1 MSSTKTATARHRRS
15 RSKQRVTVEAPSR
28 PSFTGVLRNAEFRAV
43 WLADAQSSLGDQLSR
58 TALAVLVYQR
68 THSPFLTALIYA
80 VTFLPALFSGV
91 LLGGL
96 ADRFPHRSTLV
107 RCNLARAGLVAAM
120 VAPGLPIAALV
131 LLVIASTLF
140 AAPFDSANSAM
151 LADVFE
157 GEEYTVAASLR
168 SMTHQVAQL
177 LGFAT
182 GGLLLIVL
190 TPRSALAIDALT
202 FVIAAVLVRAAVH
215 LRPAPLSHDE
225 PEPYLASMIA
235 GTKVVATTPKLRVL
249 LGFAWLMGLFV
260 IPEGLAAPYAAS
272 IHAGTLGVGLLLAAG
287 PAGTALGS
295 FLFIKLIPEP
305 RRVRMIGVLASAGGL
320 PLIACAFHPPLLL
333 SLVLWAL
340 AGVSGAYLIQVMPE
354 YVIATPKQRRG
365 QAIGVAA
372 SGLLAVQGIGI
383 LLGGIVAS
391 LLSPA
396 SAIAIAGVL
405 ATVLAAGL
413 SRRWRRVLAADATA
427 SIPAP
432 EPVRC
437 TNGRQ
442 IGGESDVRIPE

>member
-1 MSSTKTATARHRRS
+1 MSGTNTQAQHRLVQSTEPLAT
-15 RSKQRVTVEAPSR
+15 KAPRR
-28 PSFTGVLRNAEFRAV
+28 PSFLGVLRNSEFRGV

-96 ADRFPHRSTLV
+96 ADRFPHRSTLI

-120 VAPGLPIAALV
+120 VVPGVPIAALV
-131 LLVIASTLF
+131 LLVIASTIF

-151 LADVFE
+151 LADIFD
-157 GEEYTVAASLR
+157 GEEYTIAASLR
-168 SMTHQVAQL
+168 AMTHQVAQL

-182 GGLLLIVL
+182 GGLLLL
-190 TPRSALAIDALT
+190 ALSPRSALAIDALT
-202 FVIAAVLVRAAVH
+202 FVVAAVIVRAAVH
-215 LRPAPLSHDE
+215 LRPATLSPDE
-225 PEPYLASMIA
+225 PESYVASMVA
-235 GTKVVATTPKLRVL
+235 GTKVVAATPKLRLL

-260 IPEGLAAPYAAS
+260 VPEGLAAPYAAS

-295 FLFIKLIPEP
+295 FLFIKLIDEP
-305 RRVRMIGVLASAGGL
+305 RRVRMIGILAAAGGV
-320 PLIACAFHPPLLL
+320 PLAACIFQPPLLL
-333 SLVLWAL
+333 SLLLWGL
-340 AGVSGAYLIQVMPE
+340 AGVCGAYLVQVMPE
-354 YVIATPKQRRG
+354 YVVAAPKPRRG

-383 LLGGIVAS
+383 LVGGILAS

-396 SAIAIAGVL
+396 VAIAIAGVL
-405 ATVLAAGL
+405 GSVLAGAL
-413 SRRWRRVLAADATA
+413 NQRWGRLLAAPATA
-427 SIPAP
+427 STPAA
-432 EPVRC
+432 EPVRG
-437 TNGRQ
+437 TNGRK
-442 IGGESDVRIPE
+442 